1 MFKIDPKE
9 QRTLTKHTAFC
20 HLPFTK
26 LILNSWGDVSMCCHQ
41 TTQLGRLDE
50 KTNVLD
56 LWNSHLAR
64 EIRDFTTKGNLHPV
78 CSSWNSC
85 PFMVSEKWDYTFL
98 QYRRSA
104 YPMYLEICL
113 PDKHCNIGGEK
124 PSEEN
129 PACIMCRRNFHT
141 PDQQDITDF
150 LCEKA
155 KPLMP
160 YLRYLCVLGIAEP
173 FWKDAVFNIFNKLD
187 FERYKDRIEFTT
199 NTNGTCLNEKMT
211 RKFFE
216 TVNTSDLSW
225 SLDSA
230 TPETHIKIRRLD
242 AFDLVVKNL
251 RRWVVMR
258 EEYGGKK
265 KHKVCVYNNI
275 NMFNVHEM
283 TKMVELSHD
292 IGVDKMIMLPT
303 YDQSGVVQLG
313 EMLMCEKNLDIFK
326 KSSEEAMMRSQELGV
341 KLYYSK
347 KFDELPPP
355 VEDSRPTTPEH
366 PHEANLVQLDL
377 NP

>member
-1 MFKIDPKE
+1 
-9 QRTLTKHTAFC
+9 
-20 HLPFTK
+20 
-26 LILNSWGDVSMCCHQ
+26 
-41 TTQLGRLDE
+41 
-50 KTNVLD
+50 
-56 LWNSHLAR
+56 
-64 EIRDFTTKGNLHPV
+64 
-78 CSSWNSC
+78 
-85 PFMVSEKWDYTFL
+85 
-98 QYRRSA
+98 
-104 YPMYLEICL
+104 
-113 PDKHCNIGGEK
+113 
-124 PSEEN
+124 
-129 PACIMCRRNFHT
+129 
-141 PDQQDITDF
+141 
-150 LCEKA
+150 
-155 KPLMP
+155 
-160 YLRYLCVLGIAEP
+160 
-173 FWKDAVFNIFNKLD
+173 
-187 FERYKDRIEFTT
+187 
-199 NTNGTCLNEKMT
+199 MT

-251 RRWVVMR
+251 RRWIAIR

-283 TKMVELSHD
+283 TKMVELSHN

-355 VEDSRPTTPEH
+355 VGDSRPTTPEH